1 MIVESESVRVGGE
14 GSISRESGGTSRAL
28 RIPRWKTAGATT
40 YQPAG
45 VAIGRGCG
53 SRVHSVVW
61 AVVGVGGLVLLR
73 G

>member
-1 MIVESESVRVGGE
+1 MIVEESVRVGGE

-40 YQPAG
+40 HQPAG
-45 VAIGRGCG
+45 VAIGGAAAAGCTLRHRLG
-53 SRVHSVVW
+53 P
-61 AVVGVGGLVLLR
+61 GVGVLLR